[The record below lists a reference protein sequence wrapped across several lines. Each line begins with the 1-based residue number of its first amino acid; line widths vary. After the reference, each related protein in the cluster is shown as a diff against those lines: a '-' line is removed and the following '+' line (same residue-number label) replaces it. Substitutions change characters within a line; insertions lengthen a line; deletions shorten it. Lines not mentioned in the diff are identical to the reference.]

1 MQRLRSTRRA
11 PPSAEIVYGEGRA
24 RSGPCL
30 ARGIPLA
37 SPEPTLSPVHTPPHP
52 TPPSCAMRMTS
63 THTRTVTR
71 TLALLLV
78 QHQHSHIGLS
88 LALATAAPHHHPPR
102 PQRAGQAVPRAT
114 RARRRLRSPTA
125 ATMPPRRGVQ
135 DLATRLIGG
144 CTKRARHSRRIAL
157 PPSLVGSGAAACVL
171 AVSCVAAPFV
181 GVPLL
186 LACSPRRE
194 E

>member
-30 ARGIPLA
+30 ASGIPLA

-63 THTRTVTR
+63 TRTRTVTR

-102 PQRAGQAVPRAT
+102 PPASGPGGAARHARPPPAALANSCNNAAAPR
-114 RARRRLRSPTA
+114 RARFRHAPHWRLYKTRTPLAPHRAAAVAGWQWRGSVRLGGVVRRGTVCRRAAPSGLFPTA
-125 ATMPPRRGVQ
+125 
-135 DLATRLIGG
+135 
-144 CTKRARHSRRIAL
+144 
-157 PPSLVGSGAAACVL
+157 
-171 AVSCVAAPFV
+171 
-181 GVPLL
+181 
-186 LACSPRRE
+186 
-194 E
+194 